1 MRPPALRRPQQ
12 GFTLIELLVAITAGV
27 AVAAAAVILSKNAVR
42 LFQEEAR
49 ISYAQVAVTLGL
61 TRLGADIEAAGRNS
75 TPNPTP
81 KVNPNAINGLDP
93 RLCAKSNLVDWPA
106 GMRRLA
112 PVIVERMKTAPKQSA
127 DNGLSPERLTI
138 AGDLDSG
145 ESFDLRTVLPG
156 QSGLTLV
163 LQPRGRPVR
172 RIEALTAGGDARER
186 LKAIFRAGRIARIEG
201 PTQDYYGV
209 IGGITITGNPTIDSI
224 AVQLTPVP
232 EVPSSPQSS
241 LKCAIK
247 GFGVGFP
254 VHVLSRVR
262 WEIRSL
268 QADPQYGDY
277 VKATNP
283 VTGDDGRTELVRVEL
298 DASDNEMPGTLDL
311 VTEYAVDL
319 RFGLTVQKLPALPD
333 APVLL
338 QLPIED
344 PAKADSSIYTIA
356 GAPTEAGSAPE
367 SVRAVQVRLS
377 TRSRAP
383 DRPTSIA
390 GPAGR
395 PYRFL
400 VSSAKMADKYARL
413 RTLQREFTL
422 YNVREGR

>member
-1 MRPPALRRPQQ
+1 MLPHAFRRPPR

-27 AVAAAAVILSKNAVR
+27 AVAAAAILLSKNAVR

-49 ISYAQVAVTLGL
+49 ISYAQVAVSLGL
-61 TRLGADIEAAGRNS
+61 TRLGTDIEAAGRNS

-81 KVNPNAINGLDP
+81 KTNPSLIEGRDP
-93 RLCAKSNLVDWPA
+93 RLCARPNLVDWPA

-112 PVIVERMKTAPKQSA
+112 PVIVERMNAVPQQSA
-127 DNGLSPERLTI
+127 DNKLTPERITI

-145 ESFDLRTVLPG
+145 ESFDLRTVMPG
-156 QSGLTLV
+156 ASGMTLI

-172 RIEALTAGGDARER
+172 RIEALTADGNARNR
-186 LKAIFRAGRIARIEG
+186 LTEIFRAGRIARIEG
-201 PTQDYYGV
+201 DTHDYYGV
-209 IGGITITGNPTIDSI
+209 IGGITITGSPTIQTI

-241 LKCAIK
+241 LRCAIK
-247 GFGVGFP
+247 GFGVGWP
-254 VHVLSRVR
+254 VHVISRVR
-262 WEIRSL
+262 WEVRSL
-268 QADPQYGDY
+268 HTDPQYQDY

-283 VTGDDGRTELVRVEL
+283 VTGDEGRTELVRVEL

-333 APVLL
+333 NPVLEHF
-338 QLPIED
+338 PIED
-344 PAKADSSIYTIA
+344 PGKPESAIYTIA
-356 GAPTEAGSAPE
+356 AAPTESGSAPE

-395 PYRFL
+395 PYRFF
-400 VSSAKMADKYARL
+400 VSSAKMADKYARM
-413 RTLQREFTL
+413 RTLQREFAL